1 MADIWSPQFRGIAL
15 VSYGLCVVGG
25 PTIGPVIGSA
35 LTSSYL
41 GWRWTSYLT
50 GIVMMAQ
57 FTVDVLVLDETFPP
71 ALLVHKARRLRLE
84 TNDWSLHAKV
94 SKDILIDASSY
105 MNSSDRFLCFS
116 TKKWMFPSRKYIKNI
131 SSGLFEYCVL
141 RFASS

>member
-1 MADIWSPQFRGIAL
+1 MTDIWSPQVRGIAL
-15 VSYGLCVVGG
+15 VSYGLCVIGG

-50 GIVMMAQ
+50 GIVMMVQ
-57 FTVDVLVLDETFPP
+57 FTADALVLDETFPP

-84 TNDWSLHAKV
+84 TNDWSLHARV
-94 SKDILIDASSY
+94 SNDVRIDASSY
-105 MNSSDRFLCFS
+105 MNPSDPVLDFS
-116 TKKWMFPSRKYIKNI
+116 TKKWTSHSRQYMKNI

-141 RFASS
+141 QFASS

>member
-1 MADIWSPQFRGIAL
+1 MTDIWSPQVRGIAL
-15 VSYGLCVVGG
+15 VSYGLCVIGG

-57 FTVDVLVLDETFPP
+57 FTADALVLDETFPP

-84 TNDWSLHAKV
+84 TNDWSLHAMV
-94 SKDILIDASSY
+94 SNHVWVVASSY
-105 MNSSDRFLCFS
+105 MNSSDCVLCFS
-116 TKKWMFPSRKYIKNI
+116 TKKSTFPSRQYMKNI
-131 SSGLFEYCVL
+131 SYGLFEYCVL
-141 RFASS
+141 QFASS

>member
-1 MADIWSPQFRGIAL
+1 MADIWSPQVRGIAL
-15 VSYGLCVVGG
+15 VSYGLCVIGG

-50 GIVMMAQ
+50 GILMMTQ
-57 FTVDVLVLDETFPP
+57 FTADVLMLDETFPP

-84 TNDWSLHAKV
+84 TNDWSFHAKV
-94 SKDILIDASSY
+94 SNDVRIDVSSCT
-105 MNSSDRFLCFS
+105 NPSDRVLCFS
-116 TKKWMFPSRKYIKNI
+116 TKKWMFPSRQSMKNI
-131 SSGLFEYCVL
+131 LSGLFEYCVL